1 MAYCKKEKA
10 NYHSKYVGNFQYLVK
25 NCLQEEKFCKKRKGK
40 NENTVIERNVKHLR
54 RRLVMQ

>member
-25 NCLQEEKFCKKRKGK
+25 KCLQEEKLSKKKGK
-40 NENTVIERNVKHLR
+40 EKMKTHL
-54 RRLVMQ
+54 LNKMLSIKDVD